1 MYANPI
7 FTILISYNYTI
18 IGDIHGYP
26 LDHHN
31 DGHNCGDNAE
41 DTGAHFARGALE
53 SLDVLATRAS
63 RDTRAHGARWANGI
77 AATAAGGGWMG
88 GLVGVL
94 GHRHD
99 CHGLDRNKG
108 DS

>member
-1 MYANPI
+1 M
-7 FTILISYNYTI
+7 
-18 IGDIHGYP
+18 HEYP

-31 DGHNCGDNAE
+31 DGHNCGDDTE
-41 DTGAHFARGALE
+41 DTGAHPAGGALE
-53 SLDVLATRAS
+53 SLDVLATTSAS
-63 RDTRAHGARWANGI
+63 RNTRAHGARWAAI
-77 AATAAGGGWMG
+77 AIAVAVAVSGGWMG

-94 GHRHD
+94 GHRDD